1 MKTKITTCMVLWFT
15 VFCHNQVAG
24 QGQKE
29 NKLGATTFAGEVED
43 KFHSTISDVVNNNN
57 QNPARTDITV
67 DFSSDPRLKMAFL
80 FKTWNVTDNAGI
92 KILGNAELGSSNKYV
107 PILSKGK
114 WAPDFSGGLTLT
126 GYRNINYE
134 FISNPGAI
142 SKSYLHR
149 GTLQLNYNYKE
160 YFTLK
165 DSLYF
170 GIEELFNSTRK
181 SDFNLGATYDFYAKP
196 SYNKLPDLTILI
208 TLGYKL
214 LLNGSNYEDL
224 DEVKV
229 NQFQTF
235 TDTLGRTVQV
245 NYPETPGRKG
255 KLSFSTGHILFAEVH
270 CINQINN
277 GLAIDGF
284 ANGTLLYAA
293 KDAMFNLKAGVNFAI
308 TNKGDKSVV
317 NIAPVVVFKDLTE
330 KFNDNNDIKK
340 RIVPGI
346 QLGIPIPQL
355 SANNNRKFL

>member
-1 MKTKITTCMVLWFT
+1 MKTKTTLITTLVLFFSVSITW
-15 VFCHNQVAG
+15 G
-24 QGQKE
+24 QGREE
-29 NKLGATTFAGEVED
+29 NILPASTFAGDVED
-43 KFHSTISDVVNNNN
+43 NFHSAITEVVNNNN

-92 KILGNAELGSSNKYV
+92 KILGNTELGSSNKYV

-181 SDFNLGATYDFYAKP
+181 SDFNLAATYDFYAKP
-196 SYNKLPDLTILI
+196 SYNKLPDLTVLI
-208 TLGYKL
+208 TVGYKL

-224 DEVKV
+224 EEVKV

-245 NYPETPGRKG
+245 NYPETAGRTG
-255 KLSFSTGHILFAEVH
+255 KLSFSTGHTLFAEVH

-284 ANGTLLYAA
+284 VNGTFLYAA
-293 KDAMFNLKAGVNFAI
+293 KEAMFNLKAGVNFAI

-330 KFNDNNDIKK
+330 KFKDNNDVKK

-355 SANNNRKFL
+355 STNNTRKFL